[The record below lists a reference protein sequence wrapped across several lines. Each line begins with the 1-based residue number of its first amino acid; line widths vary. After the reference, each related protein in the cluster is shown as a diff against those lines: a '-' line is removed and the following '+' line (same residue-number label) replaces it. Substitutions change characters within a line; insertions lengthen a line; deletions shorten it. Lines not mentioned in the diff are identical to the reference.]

1 MKKIILTMLCFILT
15 ICISSAQTKNANS
28 EDIAA
33 SFKSHY
39 NAGRFDSIYNMF
51 SEHAK
56 PNFPIDKTRAFL
68 SQLKSRYG
76 SMKSM
81 LFLEYQADFTVY
93 KAAFDKGVLSLLLSI
108 DKNNAIT
115 SLYGRPYGD
124 NTSALQKRNLTLIDL
139 PFKGEWT
146 VFWGGDTKA
155 LNYHV
160 VAKFQK
166 NAFDFVKSGRDGKSY
181 RTDGKT
187 NEDYYAYGQQLIAP
201 CDAEVI
207 VTVDGV
213 KDNIPGKVN
222 PLYAP
227 GNSILLKTKNDE
239 YILFAHI
246 QQQSIRVKPGQAVKR
261 GELLG
266 LCGNSGNST
275 EPHLHFHLQDT
286 EYLNEA
292 TGIKCYFSKLE
303 VNGVRKTDCSP
314 IKGDRIKEIEK

>member
-15 ICISSAQTKNANS
+15 ISIGSAQTKNANS

-33 SFKSHY
+33 SFKSNY
-39 NAGRFDSIYNMF
+39 NASRFDSIYGMF
-51 SEHAK
+51 SEYAK
-56 PNFPIDKTRAFL
+56 PNFPIDKTKAFL
-68 SQLKSRYG
+68 YQLKSRYG
-76 SMKSM
+76 TMKSM
-81 LFLEYQADFTVY
+81 LFLEYQPDFVVY

-108 DKNNAIT
+108 DKDNAIT
-115 SLYGRPYGD
+115 ALYVRPYKD
-124 NTSALQKRNLTLIDL
+124 NTSALLKRNLTLMEL
-139 PFKGEWT
+139 PFKEEWT
-146 VFWGGDTKA
+146 VFWGGDTKE
-155 LNYHV
+155 LNFHV

-166 NAFDFVKSGRDGKSY
+166 NAFDIVKSGRDGKNY
-181 RTDGKT
+181 RTDGRT

-207 VTVDGV
+207 VTIDGI

-246 QQQSIRVKPGQAVKR
+246 QQQSIRVKQGQAVKK

-292 TGIKCYFSKLE
+292 TGLKCYFSKLE
-303 VNGVRKTDCSP
+303 VNGVMKTDYSP